1 MIQRIQT
8 LWLLL
13 AAIAVFASLKV
24 SFYFGNIISTGE
36 NGASIKTWT
45 ELNGMFNMITNI
57 LTVTIGVLS
66 LITIFL
72 FSNRKLQLKF
82 IVVGIIL
89 ELLLITVYQFSIKQ
103 FSEGGYSA
111 GSFIQLLV
119 VLFFILALRGIRKD
133 NKIIAESNRLR

>member
-13 AAIAVFASLKV
+13 AAIAMLATLKV
-24 SFYFGNIISTGE
+24 SFYFGNIISSGE
-36 NGASIKTWT
+36 NGAAIKTFT
-45 ELNGMFNMITNI
+45 ELNGSFNMITNI
-57 LTVTIGVLS
+57 LTVSIGVLS

-72 FSNRKLQLKF
+72 YSNRKLQMKF
-82 IVVGIIL
+82 IVAGIIL
-89 ELLLITVYQFSIKQ
+89 ELLLIAEYVFSIKQ

-111 GSFIQLLV
+111 GSIIQLLV
-119 VLFFILALRGIRKD
+119 ILFFFLALRGIRKD